1 MLKQDTRLWVPVAKN
16 YNGFAFQPNKGW
28 LDASTK
34 TTDKHSG
41 RDKKASGTT
50 RSITT
55 TATNVCASTKL
66 WCP

>member
-41 RDKKASGTT
+41 RDKKASSSARGLQ
-50 RSITT
+50 
-55 TATNVCASTKL
+55 TATTNVRA
-66 WCP
+66 